1 METTTGQAA
10 TTGTETPSDP
20 IARQGSPRLGGRR
33 RGLVVV
39 AAVAAGAALLALWQH
54 WLTITD
60 LVPLLFVL
68 PCAAMMFMCLKG
80 MNHGQQDGTVQAS
93 TPKETTTV
101 TEVRN

>member
-1 METTTGQAA
+1 
-10 TTGTETPSDP
+10 
-20 IARQGSPRLGGRR
+20 
-33 RGLVVV
+33 V

-54 WLTITD
+54 WLAIAD

-80 MNHGQQDGTVQAS
+80 MNHGQQADTVQPSA
-93 TPKETTTV
+93 PKETTTV